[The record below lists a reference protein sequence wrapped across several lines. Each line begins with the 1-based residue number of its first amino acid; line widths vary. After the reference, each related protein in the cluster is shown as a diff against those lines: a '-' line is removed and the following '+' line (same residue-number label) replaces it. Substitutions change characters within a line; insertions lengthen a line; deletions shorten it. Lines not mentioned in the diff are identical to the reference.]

1 MAKKVKGGVTKW
13 VRTTQRAWR
22 ATKEEIKNRKQGGK
36 GRPGKPGY
44 VAPAQ
49 IEELL

>member
-13 VRTTQRAWR
+13 VRTAQRVWR
-22 ATKEEIKNRKQGGK
+22 ATIVEIKNRKNGGK

-44 VAPAQ
+44 EPPP
-49 IEELL
+49 